1 MAGFRPGPGPDM
13 ISGATLLV
21 SLRNL
26 QNVLRNLAK
35 VRIRVRLGSAVGLRL
50 GLGSGLYIHSF
61 ITVRLHVMQW
71 MVLLLQFCLSAVL
84 GSNLLQVTP
93 LQ

>member
-1 MAGFRPGPGPDM
+1 M

-35 VRIRVRLGSAVGLRL
+35 VRIRLGSAVGLRL